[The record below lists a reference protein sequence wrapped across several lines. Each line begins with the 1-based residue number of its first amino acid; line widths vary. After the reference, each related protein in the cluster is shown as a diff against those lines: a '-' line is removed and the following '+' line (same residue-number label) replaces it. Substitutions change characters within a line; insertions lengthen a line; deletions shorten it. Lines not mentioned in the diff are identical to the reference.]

1 MSHSRITSLFRH
13 NEPVLITVLAVAI
26 AVFGWIDPRF
36 LSAGNFVSIAQQSA
50 VIALV
55 GFAMTAV
62 IIARG
67 IDISV
72 GSTLAFAGVAAGIVF
87 ASTGSAALTLIAAI
101 ASGGLIGLLNGL
113 LIGFAGISPF
123 ITTLATMAF
132 ARGLSLSLSGASS
145 LAITDPPVLYA
156 GRATLGLL
164 PVSVVIAFVLLCV
177 WWFVLRRTVYGR
189 WIYAIGG
196 NAEAARVSMVP
207 VDLVRISVYLISGAT
222 AGLGAILTIGR
233 LGSAQPL
240 AGTGLEFT
248 AITAAIIGGTK
259 LSGGRG
265 SIWGTAIGAL
275 LLGVINTGLSFL
287 QVPQIIIYYI
297 TGALILVAVLTSQP
311 EAITR
316 LVRSL
321 RRRAKS
327 PGAAAAATAAHA
339 EGAKHSITLSGIGKI
354 FPGVKALD
362 GVSFTVSA
370 GEVVALAGENGAG
383 KSTLVRCLS
392 GVYRPDE
399 GQLLVDGKA
408 VAFASPNDAKGIS
421 VIHQHFSLSP
431 DLTVAENMFV
441 GREPR
446 NSLGFLDRRRM
457 RREAKAIMDEL
468 SLDIDVDAELRTLS
482 VGRQQMV
489 EIARAVLADAWFM
502 IMDEPTSALS
512 NRERDQLYT
521 LIERLKGRGAGILY
535 ISHKLEEIFNQCD
548 RVVVLRDGK
557 FIGERKTAETDE
569 AEIVSMMVGRE
580 VADIFPHLDAEIGE
594 VAVEVKDISNGK
606 LLQSASLNVRC
617 GEIVAL
623 AGLMGSGRSEV
634 LRLIAGL
641 DTPQQGSIDVFGV
654 RQPGGDLKAANRAGI
669 VYIPEDRHLE
679 GFVGTMSIRDNLSL
693 AWIREHSRF
702 GILSISGIG
711 RLARELI
718 ASLGVRPAQPE
729 KMTIELSGGN
739 QQKVVIGKWL
749 ATKPRIILLDEPTR
763 GVDVGAKSDLHHLI
777 AKLKQQGAAIIMV
790 SSELPEVLGVAD
802 RIIVLC
808 EGRSVG
814 ELKRGATEEDVM
826 ALAFGENQRRG
837 GTIHAGRGAGHGAG
851 QPVGHLSL
859 GAST

>member
-1 MSHSRITSLFRH
+1 MSQTWKSAFLRR
-13 NEPVLITVLAVAI
+13 NEPVLIIVLAISV

-36 LSAGNFVSIAQQSA
+36 LTAGNFVSIAQQSA
-50 VIALV
+50 VIALIA
-55 GFAMTAV
+55 FAMTAV

-72 GSTLAFAGVAAGIVF
+72 GSTLAFAGVTAGLVH
-87 ASTGSAALTLIAAI
+87 ASTGSALAALVAAMV
-101 ASGGLIGLLNGL
+101 SGGAIGLLNGA

-123 ITTLATMAF
+123 IATLATMAF
-132 ARGLSLSLSGASS
+132 ARGLSLSMSGASS
-145 LAITDPPVLYA
+145 IAITDPVILFA
-156 GRATLGLL
+156 GRETFGFL
-164 PVSVVIAFVLLCV
+164 PVSVIIAGIVLCL

-189 WIYAIGG
+189 WIYAVGG
-196 NAEAARVSMVP
+196 NAEAARASMVP
-207 VDLVRISVYLISGAT
+207 VEWVRISVYLIAGAT
-222 AGLGAILTIGR
+222 AGFGAILTIGR

-259 LSGGRG
+259 LSGGQG

-287 QVPQIIIYYI
+287 QLPQIVIYCI
-297 TGALILVAVLTSQP
+297 TGALILISVLASQP
-311 EAITR
+311 ESLTEFF
-316 LVRSL
+316 RSL
-321 RRRAKS
+321 RRRKSVSAK
-327 PGAAAAATAAHA
+327 AAAVSATVNAS
-339 EGAKHSITLSGIGKI
+339 EKHSIELRGMGKI

-362 GVSFTVSA
+362 GVSFAVSA

-383 KSTLVRCLS
+383 KSTLVKCIS
-392 GVYRPDE
+392 GVHRPDE
-399 GQLLVDGKA
+399 GQLVIDGKA
-408 VAFASPNDAKGIS
+408 VAFNSPQDAAGIS

-446 NSLGFLDRRRM
+446 TRLGFLDRARM
-457 RREAKAIMDEL
+457 RREAQAIMDQL
-468 SLDIDVDAELRTLS
+468 SLDITVDAELRSLS

-489 EIARAVLADAWFM
+489 EIARAVLSDAWFM

-512 NRERDQLYT
+512 NRERDQLYV
-521 LIERLKGRGAGILY
+521 LIDKLKARGAGILY
-535 ISHKLEEIFNQCD
+535 ISHKMEEIFNQCD

-557 FIGERKTAETDE
+557 FIGERRTTETTE

-580 VADIFPHLDAEIGE
+580 VGDVFPYRQAKIGE
-594 VAVEVKDISNGK
+594 KAVEIKNVSNGK
-606 LLQSASLNVRC
+606 LLKCASLHVRC

-641 DTPQQGSIDVFGV
+641 ETLHDGSISVFGEGQV
-654 RQPGGDLKAANRAGI
+654 GGDVKTANRAGI

-693 AWIREHSRF
+693 AWIRGNSRL
-702 GILSISGIG
+702 GILSLRRIG
-711 RLARELI
+711 AMAKEI
-718 ASLGVRPAQPE
+718 IGSLGVRPAQPD
-729 KMTIELSGGN
+729 KLTIELSGGN

-749 ATKPRIILLDEPTR
+749 ATNPKIILLDEPTR
-763 GVDVGAKSDLHHLI
+763 GVDVGAKSELHHLI
-777 AKLKQQGAAIIMV
+777 ARLKQQGAAILMV

-802 RIIVLC
+802 RIIVMR
-808 EGRSVG
+808 EGHSVG
-814 ELKRGATEEDVM
+814 ELSHGATEEDVM
-826 ALAFGENQRRG
+826 ALAFGDRLIEQPTG
-837 GTIHAGRGAGHGAG
+837 GTRDAVRPLKRLALKGG
-851 QPVGHLSL
+851 VV
-859 GAST
+859 

>member
-1 MSHSRITSLFRH
+1 MSQTWKSTFLRR
-13 NEPVLITVLAVAI
+13 NEPVLMIVLAIAI

-36 LSAGNFVSIAQQSA
+36 LTVGNFISIAQQSS

-55 GFAMTAV
+55 AFAMTAV

-72 GSTLAFAGVAAGIVF
+72 GSTLAFAGVMAGLVYAA
-87 ASTGSAALTLIAAI
+87 TGSALPALLAAV
-101 ASGGLIGLLNGL
+101 ASGAAIGLLNGL

-123 ITTLATMAF
+123 IATLAVMAF

-145 LAITDPPVLYA
+145 IAISDPVILFA
-156 GRATLGLL
+156 GRETFGFL
-164 PVSVVIAFVLLCV
+164 PVSVIIAAIILCL

-196 NAEAARVSMVP
+196 NADAARASMVP
-207 VDLVRISVYLISGAT
+207 VEWVRISVYLIAGAT
-222 AGLGAILTIGR
+222 AGFGAILTIGR

-259 LSGGRG
+259 LSGGQG
-265 SIWGTAIGAL
+265 SIWGTAIGAI

-287 QVPQIIIYYI
+287 QVPQIVIYCI
-297 TGALILVAVLTSQP
+297 TGALILIAVLASQP
-311 EAITR
+311 ESLTA
-316 LVRSL
+316 LFRSL
-321 RRRAKS
+321 RGRKS
-327 PGAAAAATAAHA
+327 IAALAAAERATAKA
-339 EGAKHSITLSGIGKI
+339 EGKHSIELRGIGKI

-362 GVSFTVSA
+362 GVSFSISA

-383 KSTLVRCLS
+383 KSTLVKCIS
-392 GVYRPDE
+392 GVHRPDE
-399 GQLLVDGKA
+399 GQLFIDGKA
-408 VAFASPNDAKGIS
+408 VAFNSPNDAAGIS

-431 DLTVAENMFV
+431 DLSVAENLFV

-446 NSLGFLDRRRM
+446 NRLGFLDRGRM
-457 RREAKAIMDEL
+457 RREAQAIMDEL
-468 SLDIDVDAELRTLS
+468 SLDIAVDAQLRTLS

-489 EIARAVLADAWFM
+489 EIARAVLSDAWFM
-502 IMDEPTSALS
+502 VMDEPTSALS
-512 NRERDQLYT
+512 NRERDQLYV
-521 LIERLKGRGAGILY
+521 LIDKLKARGAGILY
-535 ISHKLEEIFNQCD
+535 ISHKMEEIFNQCE

-557 FIGERKTAETDE
+557 FIGERRTADTTE

-580 VADIFPHLDAEIGE
+580 VGDIFPYLQAEIGE
-594 VAVEVKDISNGK
+594 KAVEIRNVSNGK
-606 LLQSASLNVRC
+606 LLKSASLHVRC

-641 DTPQQGSIDVFGV
+641 ETLHDGSISVFGKD
-654 RQPGGDLKAANRAGI
+654 QAGGDVKVANRAGI

-693 AWIREHSRF
+693 AWISGNSPM
-702 GILSISGIG
+702 GILSLRRIG
-711 RLARELI
+711 ALAKEMI
-718 ASLGVRPAQPE
+718 GSLGVRPAQPD
-729 KMTIELSGGN
+729 KLTIELSGGN

-749 ATKPRIILLDEPTR
+749 ATNPKIILLDEPTR
-763 GVDVGAKSDLHHLI
+763 GVDVGAKSELHHLI
-777 AKLKQQGAAIIMV
+777 ARLKQKGAAILMV

-802 RIIVLC
+802 RIVVMR
-808 EGRSVG
+808 EGNCVG
-814 ELKRGATEEDVM
+814 ELSRGASEEDVM
-826 ALAFGENQRRG
+826 ALAFGDRMAEPVVNSAREVLRTPARLVLKG
-837 GTIHAGRGAGHGAG
+837 GVA
-851 QPVGHLSL
+851 
-859 GAST
+859 